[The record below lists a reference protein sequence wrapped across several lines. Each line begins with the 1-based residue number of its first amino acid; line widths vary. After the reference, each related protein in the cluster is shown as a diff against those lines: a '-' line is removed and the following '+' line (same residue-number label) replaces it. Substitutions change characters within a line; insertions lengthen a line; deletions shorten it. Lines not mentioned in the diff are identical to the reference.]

1 LHVFNGVSRII
12 KMPNN
17 PDPPVPMTRVIG
29 AHGFNSTAGEES
41 EPPYS
46 FGVVIDFPIAP
57 VSEEHDLEETVP
69 ITTRIVGP

>member
-1 LHVFNGVSRII
+1 MSQGEI

-17 PDPPVPMTRVIG
+17 PDPLVSVTRIIG

-41 EPPYS
+41 EYP

-57 VSEEHDLEETVP
+57 VSEEHDLEETAP
-69 ITTRIVGP
+69 ITTRNVGP